1 MKNSTK
7 WLIGALAL
15 VVLMVGATVL
25 YDSLSDKYD
34 DGGLVT
40 DVPRGNTTPAHGAGT
55 PAPGGSSTTAPGGAA
70 ETPPAPNLTAAPD
83 FTVVDGE
90 GNKYKLSDLRGKP
103 VVINFWATWCGWCKV
118 EMPAFQQM
126 YEKYGDRVQFMMVD
140 MTDGQSETVA
150 AGQKFISEQGYT
162 FPVYFDT
169 MYEAAYAYYVTSL
182 PATYFVDAE
191 GNLIAH
197 RIGAIDA
204 ETLERGISFILG
216 E

>member
-1 MKNSTK
+1 MKSSTK
-7 WLIGALAL
+7 WLAGALAL
-15 VVLMVGATVL
+15 VALMVVATLL
-25 YDSLSDKYD
+25 YDSLSQNYG

-40 DVPRGNTTPAHGAGT
+40 DAPLTDTTPAPAVTTPGDADNTTLSADTTT
-55 PAPGGSSTTAPGGAA
+55 PAPSA
-70 ETPPAPNLTAAPD
+70 NAAPD

-90 GNKYKLSDLRGKP
+90 GNSYKLSELRGKP

-118 EMPAFQQM
+118 EMPAFQEM
-126 YEKYGDRVQFMMVD
+126 YEKYGNRVQFMMVD

-150 AGQKFISEQGYT
+150 AGQKFIAAEGYT

-169 MYEAAYAYYVTSL
+169 AQEAAYAYYVTSL
-182 PATYFVDAE
+182 PATYFVDAA

-197 RIGAIDA
+197 RIGALDA
-204 ETLERGISFILG
+204 DLLEQGIKLIL